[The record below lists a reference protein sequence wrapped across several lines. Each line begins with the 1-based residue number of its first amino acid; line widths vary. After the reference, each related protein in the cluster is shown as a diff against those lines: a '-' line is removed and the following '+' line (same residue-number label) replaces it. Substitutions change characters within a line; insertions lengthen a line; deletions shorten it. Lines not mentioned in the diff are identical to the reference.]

1 MRAVGGLGAGGV
13 FEGRSGSHRRQHREL
28 VGVTFGDRDGCR
40 GLVEGAGIDPEARPS
55 GPGIDVVVGATIRR
69 GIYLGAALRAVGVG
83 VGIGFVAELAL
94 GVVAVRVGWHADQI
108 RTIDARCGDR
118 LCGPERCGEESPVVK
133 LQRLSA
139 TDGFIV
145 FDLDAATT
153 WVGIARLAPK
163 VLQDGATLL
172 ARSATYSFASFS
184 VAGHSGGSAGIN
196 AKPEDRD
203 GAVKAFVEEVRPL
216 AESGRLRLAP
226 GLGLTADDLAPLGWT
241 EPDAA
246 LAAAGALAAAEVAG
260 PLDGRTAAVVGSAPV
275 AAAAT
280 DQLTAAGADVA
291 PARFD
296 AECDVLFV
304 AGKAG
309 VLDHPTA
316 EGVKA
321 TTIVPLTPVPVT
333 ARALAVLG
341 RQERV
346 VVPDFLSIA
355 APLLTAHDPDGGD
368 PVQRIRDATVELVE
382 QGPGL
387 WLAAAQR
394 AEARLAAWTAE
405 KPFGRPLA

>member
-1 MRAVGGLGAGGV
+1 MICREVPPGRGLCGVGAG
-13 FEGRSGSHRRQHREL
+13 FL
-28 VGVTFGDRDGCR
+28 
-40 GLVEGAGIDPEARPS
+40 AG
-55 GPGIDVVVGATIRR
+55 
-69 GIYLGAALRAVGVG
+69 
-83 VGIGFVAELAL
+83 FAL

-108 RTIDARCGDR
+108 RTTHARRGDR
-118 LCGPERCGEESPVVK
+118 LGGPECCGEESPVVK

-145 FDLDAATT
+145 FDLDSATT
-153 WVGIARLAPK
+153 CVGIARLAPK
-163 VLQDGATLL
+163 VLQDSATLL
-172 ARSATYSFASFS
+172 ARSVTYSFASFG
-184 VAGHSGGSAGIN
+184 VAGHAGGSAGIN
-196 AKPEDRD
+196 AKPEDRH
-203 GAVKAFVEEVRPL
+203 GAVKAFVEEIRPF
-216 AESGRLRLAP
+216 AESGRLHLAP

-241 EPDAA
+241 EPDVA
-246 LAAAGALAAAEVAG
+246 LTATGALAAAE

-280 DQLTAAGADVA
+280 DQLTATGTDMA

-316 EGVKA
+316 EGVRA

-341 RQERV
+341 HLGRV

-355 APLLTAHDPDGGD
+355 APLLAAHDPDGGD
-368 PVQRIRDATVELVE
+368 PVQRIRDVTVELAD
-382 QGPGL
+382 QGTGL

-394 AEARLAAWTAE
+394 AEAQLATWTAD